1 MTDTVVTVF
10 VEGDTEVD
18 FYKKLISFLREKNG
32 GHLPCRVNVKN
43 VKGVGNYQSKVS
55 RIFLFGVKPQNTD
68 SVHKIV
74 LCYDTDVFQ
83 FSRKPPV
90 EWESVVA
97 DLTNKGAEEVCL
109 VKAVTSIED
118 WFLYDVEGLRHFL
131 KMPLRFKLSGYKG
144 LKGLEQLFIK
154 AGRTYIKGA
163 HCKGLVDALDMEVIY
178 PRIKDEVVGLEKMIK
193 GYKVD
198 RGGTKK

>member
-1 MTDTVVTVF
+1 MADTVVTVF

-18 FYKKLISFLREKNG
+18 FYKKLIAFLREKNG
-32 GHLPCRVNVKN
+32 GNLPWKVNVKN

-74 LCYDTDVFQ
+74 LCYDTDAFQ

-90 EWESVVA
+90 EWDVVVT
-97 DLTNKGAEEVCL
+97 DLTNKGAAKVCL

-118 WFLYDVEGLRHFL
+118 WFLYDAGGLRQFL
-131 KMPLRFKLSGYKG
+131 KLPKDFRMSGYKG
-144 LKGLEQLFIK
+144 LKGLEQLFIR
-154 AGRTYIKGA
+154 AGRTYIKGI

-178 PRIKDEVVGLEKMIK
+178 PRIKGEVEGLEEMIK
-193 GYKVD
+193 GYKGS
-198 RGGTKK
+198 RGGN

>member
-1 MTDTVVTVF
+1 MADTVVTVF

-18 FYKKLISFLREKNG
+18 FYKKLIAFLREKNG
-32 GHLPCRVNVKN
+32 GHLPCKVNVKN

-74 LCYDTDVFQ
+74 LCYDTDAFQ

-90 EWESVVA
+90 EWDAVVTN
-97 DLTNKGAEEVCL
+97 LTNKGAAKVCL

-118 WFLYDVEGLRHFL
+118 WFLYDAGGLRQFL
-131 KMPLRFKLSGYKG
+131 KLPKDFRMSGYKG
-144 LKGLEQLFIK
+144 LKGLEQLFIR
-154 AGRTYIKGA
+154 AGRTYIKGI

-178 PRIKDEVVGLEKMIK
+178 PRIKGEVEGLEEMIK
-193 GYKVD
+193 GYKGS